1 MAGSHLYIWFFMS
14 KDSRCHGWQPFLLK
28 ENVFG
33 VISLGRLQWQAGSK
47 VMADRQPFPDLM
59 KESCSYGLVLCIVAS
74 AFAVL
79 HLFGHIW
86 VSTSISAGGALESE
100 WFLRQFPRRADS
112 SATRWDEAPT
122 HIWLAVTNRKL
133 KLANELETELNLD

>member
-1 MAGSHLYIWFFMS
+1 MS
-14 KDSRCHGWQPFLLK
+14 KDSRCHGWQQFRLK

-33 VISLGRLQWQAGSK
+33 FISLGRLQWQAGSN

-74 AFAVL
+74 VFAVL

-86 VSTSISAGGALESE
+86 VSTSVSAGGAVESE
-100 WFLRQFPRRADS
+100 LFLRQFPRRADACS
-112 SATRWDEAPT
+112 ND
-122 HIWLAVTNRKL
+122 
-133 KLANELETELNLD
+133 